1 MEEVRRRRRR
11 YDSSPSGR
19 VPDGGLTG
27 STVVP
32 CPRTRVCAATLPSRR
47 PRRSCAR
54 TYAIFRVRLPY
65 RRRRDPPAVPHR
77 RADATRREKRYW
89 SFCTRTHAGRAIGLI
104 IIIMLYYIY
113 YIASVRFPTTAR
125 THVSVANRSTTRAD
139 TPGDA
144 LLLTVRQRR
153 RRPVRRPP
161 TVLSKNRKILKSCFS
176 SLIPIYVLN
185 CKYIINS
192 LTYP

>member
-1 MEEVRRRRRR
+1 MERRRRRRR

-65 RRRRDPPAVPHR
+65 RRRRDPPPTAVPHR
-77 RADATRREKRYW
+77 RADATRREKRYR

-104 IIIMLYYIY
+104 IIIMIIILLY
-113 YIASVRFPTTAR
+113 YIASVRFSYHRTHARQCCQPFNDARGHTRRRVTFDGTPTSPPPCAPTT
-125 THVSVANRSTTRAD
+125 NR
-139 TPGDA
+139 
-144 LLLTVRQRR
+144 V
-153 RRPVRRPP
+153 V
-161 TVLSKNRKILKSCFS
+161 KKS
-176 SLIPIYVLN
+176 
-185 CKYIINS
+185 
-192 LTYP
+192 